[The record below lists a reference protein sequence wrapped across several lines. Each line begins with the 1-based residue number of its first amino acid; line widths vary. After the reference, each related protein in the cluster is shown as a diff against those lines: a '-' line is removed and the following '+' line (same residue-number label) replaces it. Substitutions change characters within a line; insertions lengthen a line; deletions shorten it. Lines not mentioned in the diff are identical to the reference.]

1 METET
6 QQGPEGG
13 QQPFRKKKKGRT
25 FLQKAK
31 RFGKQ
36 GQRGKGTEIDQDQ
49 YDYLVRVLERWRG
62 EWETEEEKAIFVGN
76 VMQSTEDNERQLAG
90 NQLGSRVIEMLL
102 PSAEPETVEKFC
114 TALSQ
119 VNTVSLK
126 TWKLSYRKAIF
137 RFNP

>member
-6 QQGPEGG
+6 QQQGPDET

-62 EWETEEEKAIFVGN
+62 EWESDEEKAIFVDN

-102 PSAEPETVEKFC
+102 PSAESETVEKFC

-119 VNTVSLK
+119 VHTDAPFV
-126 TWKLSYRKAIF
+126 
-137 RFNP
+137 

>member
-6 QQGPEGG
+6 QRQQGPDDTHH
-13 QQPFRKKKKGRT
+13 QPFRKKKKGRT

-62 EWETEEEKAIFVGN
+62 EWESEEEKRIFVGN

-102 PSAEPETVEKFC
+102 PSAEAETVEKFC
-114 TALSQ
+114 SALSQ
-119 VNTVSLK
+119 VRIA
-126 TWKLSYRKAIF
+126 LSCLSSFSVILVI
-137 RFNP
+137 P

>member
-1 METET
+1 M
-6 QQGPEGG
+6 
-13 QQPFRKKKKGRT
+13 
-25 FLQKAK
+25 QKAK

>member
-1 METET
+1 METDS
-6 QQGPEGG
+6 QQ
-13 QQPFRKKKKGRT
+13 QAFRKKKKGRT

-62 EWETEEEKAIFVGN
+62 EWESEEERAIFVGN
-76 VMQSTEDNERQLAG
+76 VMESTEGQERQLAG

-102 PSAEPETVEKFC
+102 PSAGSESVDKFC
-114 TALSQ
+114 VALSEVRQ
-119 VNTVSLK
+119 TSRHSQALASCIGRRRV
-126 TWKLSYRKAIF
+126 
-137 RFNP
+137 